1 MEHVADGGLGI
12 LATRLGRRFVL
23 MFLGCAFVPLV
34 IFGWLS
40 LSQVSAEL
48 ERLDERM
55 LHDGAKTAGM
65 GLAAKLSQLGGDV
78 ELLREIARRS
88 DAAAPQGDPD
98 TLKDPLRRRYSAAWL
113 VNDSGVRPLWGGES
127 IDRPALTAAEIA
139 HMASGKALVRSLDR
153 PERLAAFAALQPGG
167 ATSPILIA
175 EWNPRWLWDAE
186 DLRSHGADV
195 AVFDGAKHALF
206 HTFESL
212 PDSASLFAAVRKQPA
227 SGTVEWSVAGIPHV
241 ARYWRA
247 FLLPQY
253 GLDVLVVQSRPRTE
267 TLAAVNGFT
276 RWFLL
281 VAAGALLFVLV
292 TSLVQIR
299 RTLGPIVSLGAATRR
314 VAVGDF
320 SAQVTIRSRDEF
332 GDLGRAWNHMIRQL
346 AENVRRRELTEH
358 ELVAS
363 RDAALAAVVAKA
375 EFVTN
380 VSHELR
386 TPMAEILGAA
396 EILMSLDESDPAAR
410 LEFASIAH
418 AGAER
423 LSRLVDDVLELG
435 AGANWDL
442 QPTDVVA
449 SLRHAISG
457 LAKATA
463 ERVSLQVDNELPLVH
478 AVEHRLTDTWLRL
491 LDNAAKFSG
500 PAASIDVRAK
510 VCGDKVVVEV
520 EDRGAGISR
529 MDLDRIFEPFHQSG
543 RDQLIDKAAGTGLGL
558 TIVRNTVQRLGGRI
572 EVDSELGNGA
582 TFRVILPIA
591 KVANELSQ
599 APELHPAVGN

>member
-1 MEHVADGGLGI
+1 MERVADGGLGI

-34 IFGWLS
+34 IFAWLS

-78 ELLREIARRS
+78 ELLREIARRFNG
-88 DAAAPQGDPD
+88 AGAQGDPD
-98 TLKDPLRRRYSAAWL
+98 TLKDPLLRRYSAAWL
-113 VNDSGVRPLWGGES
+113 VDETGGRAMWGGPS
-127 IDRPALTAAEIA
+127 IDRPALTTTEMA
-139 HMASGKALVRSLDR
+139 HLSSGKALVRSLDR
-153 PERLAAFAALQPGG
+153 PERLAAVATLQPG
-167 ATSPILIA
+167 ASTSPFLIA
-175 EWNPRWLWDAE
+175 ELNPRWLWDPE

-212 PDSASLFAAVRKQPA
+212 PDSAPLFAAVLKQPA

-247 FLLPQY
+247 FLMPQY
-253 GLDVLVVQSRPRTE
+253 GLDVLVVQSRPCTE

-281 VAAGALLFVLV
+281 VAIGALLFVLV
-292 TSLVQIR
+292 ASLVQIR
-299 RTLGPIVSLGAATRR
+299 RTLGPIVSLGAATQR

-358 ELVAS
+358 ELVTS

-380 VSHELR
+380 VSHEFR
-386 TPMAEILGAA
+386 TPMAEILGAT

-449 SLRHAISG
+449 TLRHAISG
-457 LAKATA
+457 LAPATA
-463 ERVSLQVDNELPLVH
+463 KRVSLHTTDGILLVH
-478 AVEHRLTDTWLRL
+478 AVAHRLTDTWLRL

-500 PAASIDVRAK
+500 PAAPIEVRAEVRGGK
-510 VCGDKVVVEV
+510 AVVEV

-543 RDQLIDKAAGTGLGL
+543 RDQLIDKASGTGLGL
-558 TIVRNTVQRLGGRI
+558 TIVRNTVQRLGGRV

-582 TFRVILPIA
+582 TFRVILPVA
-591 KVANELSQ
+591 KVANEDS
-599 APELHPAVGN
+599 PVPALQPVAVH